1 MSGEQINTNL
11 SSNDISK
18 NAANPVELEN
28 PNTFIGPDGIVH
40 LTPKA
45 QRDHLKRLL
54 QVAAQQCL
62 DLKLPLSYKV
72 GKDMNRLLNELPD
85 DKNVDLNFSDVFR
98 FYKYISSQ
106 AIQYYGFSQE
116 AQDDNEKVHFDNIYG
131 QLDRIKAALNNIFV
145 ASPGLHYNISNHL
158 ENPEH
163 KEVYSV
169 DDIAAINK
177 VLHDLPKL
185 NCTEPYDKE
194 SEPEGLEF
202 FSVAS
207 NAICFE
213 LFLAVEQQRKINID
227 HIEDVL
233 ELMVENKD
241 MVHRKKQQKQGDLH
255 GILSKDDISDKTLK
269 KFRVTMRDFRF
280 YDNIHGNIH
289 KMIECVTN
297 LESVLEAHA
306 AYDHKS
312 EQKVKRDFQEFLKE
326 NKDTEYEWI
335 GMSSIFNFYKKVS
348 TRMVEVSQELLDPE
362 LQKNKALLIDTLD
375 DLYGLK
381 RTTDRTEAI
390 FKYHPTIEHDIGKRQ
405 RLGKF
410 EYNELHR
417 NLINAFDEAT
427 KNISS
432 FELKAIAIELLSA
445 MNSGRVVN
453 QSFIN
458 DNKKLLD
465 QKIEA
470 FTNLR
475 TYNSRSTQKQK
486 TIAGINVIEIDLDA
500 KKESDEISNKLVA
513 ESRQTIACLDI
524 LKPLLDLQRST
535 NKKAI

>member
-1 MSGEQINTNL
+1 MSGEQIITNL
-11 SSNDISK
+11 SSNDINE
-18 NAANPVELEN
+18 NAANPVVIEN
-28 PNTFIGPDGIVH
+28 PNTFISPDGTAR
-40 LTPKA
+40 LTPGA
-45 QRDHLKRLL
+45 EREHLKSLL
-54 QVAAQQCL
+54 QVAVQQCL
-62 DLKLPLSYKV
+62 DLKLPLSRKV
-72 GKDMNRLLNELPD
+72 GQDMDRLLNNLPD
-85 DKNVDLNFSDVFR
+85 DKNVELNFGDVFR

-106 AIQYYGFSQE
+106 AIQYHGFSQE
-116 AQDDNEKVHFDNIYG
+116 AQDDNEKGHFDTIYG
-131 QLDRIKAALNNIFV
+131 QLDRIKAALNNIFM
-145 ASPGLHYNISNHL
+145 ASPGIHYNTSNHL

-169 DDIAAINK
+169 NDIAAINK
-177 VLHDLPKL
+177 VLHDMPKL
-185 NCTEPYDKE
+185 NRLEPYDTDAGP
-194 SEPEGLEF
+194 SGIEF

-255 GILSKDDISDKTLK
+255 NILSKDDISDKTLK
-269 KFRVTMRDFRF
+269 KFRVAMRDFRF

-289 KMIECVTN
+289 KMIECVTDI
-297 LESVLEAHA
+297 EGVIEKHA
-306 AYDHKS
+306 AYDYKS

-326 NKDTEYEWI
+326 NKDSEYQWI
-335 GMSSIFNFYKKVS
+335 GMSSIFNFYKKIS
-348 TRMVEVSQELLDPE
+348 GKMVEVSQELLNPE
-362 LQKNKALLIDTLD
+362 LQKNKELLTDTLD
-375 DLYGLK
+375 DLYGMK

-417 NLINAFDEAT
+417 SLISSFDEAT

-453 QSFIN
+453 QGFIT
-458 DNKKLLD
+458 DNKKLLE

-470 FTNLR
+470 FTNLS
-475 TYNSRSTQKQK
+475 TYNSHSTEKQK
-486 TIAGINVIEIDLDA
+486 TISGINVIEIDLGA
-500 KKESDEISNKLVA
+500 KKESDEISNKIIA
-513 ESRQTIACLDI
+513 ESKNTIACLEI
-524 LKPLLDLQRST
+524 LKPLLEPQISS